1 MVLSAGRY
9 EYVIIGAGLA
19 GASAIGGIREI
30 DGNGPILLMG
40 AEKHLPYDRPPLSKK
55 LWSGKKKVEE
65 IFIKD
70 RKYYEEN
77 GVTLLEGRKAVS
89 VDPVG
94 KTVTDEKGG
103 RHSYKKLLIA
113 TGGAPRRLPIPGGQ
127 TEGICYFRTLDDYLA
142 ARETSRKTGLAAL
155 VIGGGF
161 IGSEIAAAL
170 SVNGVKVTMLF
181 PEGHIA
187 SRVFP
192 AYLGKAVQEEF
203 IRKGVTVLNEDRP
216 ASIEKKRDGFL
227 VRTAGGR
234 ALEAGMLIA
243 GIGISPETALAESAS
258 LKLEDGIAV
267 NEYLETSAPDIY
279 AAGDNAHF
287 PYIALGKRM
296 RVEHWDNAL
305 NQGRQAGRNMAGA
318 HEPYDYMPY
327 FFSDLFEFGYEAV
340 GEVDASLET
349 YADWTEEN
357 RKGTVYYLRDG
368 VVRGAM
374 MCGVWGK
381 VEQARELIKKRER
394 ADRLGLSGAIR

>member
-1 MVLSAGRY
+1 MVFSSRSY

-19 GASAIGGIREI
+19 AASAIGGIREM
-30 DGNGPILLMG
+30 DGSRPVLLIG
-40 AEKHLPYDRPPLSKK
+40 AEKHPPYDRPPLSKK
-55 LWSGKKKVEE
+55 LWFGKKKVEE

-89 VDPVG
+89 VDPLE
-94 KTVTDEKGG
+94 KTVTDEKGE

-113 TGGAPRRLPIPGGQ
+113 TGGIPRRLHIPGGQ
-127 TEGICYFRTLDDYLA
+127 MEGICYFRTLDDYLA
-142 ARETSRKTGLAAL
+142 IREKSRSGSTAL

-161 IGSEIAAAL
+161 IGSELAAAL
-170 SVNGVKVTMLF
+170 NVNGVKVTMLF

-203 IRKGVTVLNEDRP
+203 IRKGVTVLNGDRP
-216 ASIEKKRDGFL
+216 SSIEKKGDGFL
-227 VRTAGGR
+227 VRTERGR
-234 ALEAGMLIA
+234 TIEAEGLIA
-243 GIGISPETALAESAS
+243 GIGISPETDLARSAS
-258 LKLEDGIAV
+258 LKIEDGIAV
-267 NEYLETSAPDIY
+267 NEYLQTSAPDIY
-279 AAGDNAHF
+279 AAGDNAYF
-287 PYIALGKRM
+287 PYLALDKRM

-305 NQGRQAGRNMAGA
+305 NQGRQAGRNMADA
-318 HEPYDYMPY
+318 REPYEYMPY

-349 YADWTEEN
+349 YADWKEEN
-357 RKGTVYYLRDG
+357 RTGIIYYLRDG

-374 MCGVWGK
+374 MCGIWGK
-381 VEQARELIKKRER
+381 VDQARELIKKRER
-394 ADRLGLSGAIR
+394 MDRMSLSGAIR